1 MARNSITCQIHR
13 APHYF
18 HQVTGTSNLGCVT
31 DNAPLVSCKAKYLH
45 ANILVHPTHTKLLVV
60 TVYVVVI
67 LLQCHQ
73 FLFLFLLLGLQKK
86 KITQAQ
92 CASKLASKIWEKLT
106 KSTQYKWSSLGFSTV

>member
-1 MARNSITCQIHR
+1 MARNSITCQIHKSSTL
-13 APHYF
+13 F
-18 HQVTGTSNLGCVT
+18 SQSNRHLKGCAT

-45 ANILVHPTHTKLLVV
+45 ANILVHPTHTELLVV

-86 KITQAQ
+86 KITHAQ
-92 CASKLASKIWEKLT
+92 CASKLALKIWEKLT
-106 KSTQYKWSSLGFSTV
+106 NSTQYKWSSLGFCTV